1 VTTKSLNNLKK
12 LLQSQIMRYHK
23 QGYVMFISVYQS
35 FITTFNTVASGRFWG
50 FSKKTPKRT

>member
-1 VTTKSLNNLKK
+1 
-12 LLQSQIMRYHK
+12 MRYHK

-35 FITTFNTVASGRFWG
+35 FITTFNTLASGRFWG